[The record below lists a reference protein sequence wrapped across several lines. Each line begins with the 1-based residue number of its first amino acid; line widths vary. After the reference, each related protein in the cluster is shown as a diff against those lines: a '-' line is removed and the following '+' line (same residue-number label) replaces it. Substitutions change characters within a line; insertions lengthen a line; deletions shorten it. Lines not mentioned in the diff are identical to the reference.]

1 MITMQVIPQHWL
13 IHANTIYCSILGG
26 QMHLSIQ
33 TMSPSVMHVH
43 AFYLGGWAQIHSP
56 ACPGSSPTKPFF
68 KNIMVN
74 VCKPF
79 YNWQT
84 KGQPKLG
91 DYLHFG

>member
-1 MITMQVIPQHWL
+1 MF
-13 IHANTIYCSILGG
+13 
-26 QMHLSIQ
+26 MHS
-33 TMSPSVMHVH
+33 T
-43 AFYLGGWAQIHSP
+43 WAAGPKYTATLAQAVALP
-56 ACPGSSPTKPFF
+56 NLFK